1 MIRLG
6 NRKKR
11 NSFTCQTLPFFKKI
25 LAKIKVLKD
34 QNLIYV
40 SIIYKS
46 LASRAN
52 DSATS
57 PDRPMKLRANVVK
70 LLSSS

>member
-1 MIRLG
+1 MIRLIE
-6 NRKKR
+6 KKELLLHAKL
-11 NSFTCQTLPFFKKI
+11 CLLKKF
-25 LAKIKVLKD
+25 LKLGKIKSSKD
-34 QNLIYV
+34 QNLIPI

-57 PDRPMKLRANVVK
+57 PDRPMKLRANLVK